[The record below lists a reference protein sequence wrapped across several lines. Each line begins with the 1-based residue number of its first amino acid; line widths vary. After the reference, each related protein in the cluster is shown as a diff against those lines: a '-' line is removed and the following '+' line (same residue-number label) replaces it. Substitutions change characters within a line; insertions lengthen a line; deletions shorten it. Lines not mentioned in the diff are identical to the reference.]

1 MKMSSTDLIADL
13 TGRTKQVIREAQEL
27 KTRSLKE
34 LNAKD
39 SPESWSALECIEHLN
54 LYGDFYLPEVEM
66 RIRESGYAPQKIFT
80 SRLLGDYFAESML
93 PKGKMR
99 KMKTF
104 RDKNPLGSR
113 LDKEVL
119 TKFIEQQHKLLEL
132 LKESEEVSLN
142 RTRTSISI
150 SRWLKLKLGD
160 TLRILVYHNQ
170 RHMKQA
176 KRALRAVEVKH

>member
-1 MKMSSTDLIADL
+1 MSSSELITDL
-13 TGRTKQVIREAQEL
+13 TGRTKQVLREAQDL

-34 LNAKD
+34 LNSKD

-54 LYGDFYLPEVEM
+54 LYGNFYLPEIEM

-93 PKGKMR
+93 PKEKMR

-119 TKFIEQQHKLLEL
+119 TEFIEQQHKLLEL
-132 LKESEEVSLN
+132 LKESQEVSLN
-142 RTRTSISI
+142 KTRTSISI
-150 SRWLKLKLGD
+150 SKWLKLKLGD
-160 TLRILVYHNQ
+160 TLRVLVYHNQ

-176 KRALRAVEVKH
+176 RRALRSIKIGH

>member
-1 MKMSSTDLIADL
+1 MSSADLIADL
-13 TGRTKQVIREAQEL
+13 TNRTKQILRGAQEL
-27 KTRSLKE
+27 KTKSLKE

-39 SPESWSALECIEHLN
+39 SPDSWSALECIEHLN
-54 LYGDFYLPEVEM
+54 LYGDFYLPEIEM

-93 PKGKMR
+93 PKKKMR

-104 RDKNPLGSR
+104 RDKDPAGSR

-119 TKFIEQQHKLLEL
+119 TKFIEDQHTLLDL
-132 LKESEEVSLN
+132 LKEAEKVSLN
-142 RTRTSISI
+142 KTRTSISI
-150 SRWLKLKLGD
+150 SKWLKLKLGD

-170 RHMKQA
+170 RHLKQA
-176 KRALRAVEVKH
+176 KRALRAVEVGHK